1 MRRLTTLASML
12 TGAIIAVSAVAQVQA
27 AGGGFVT
34 ASLENGQ
41 SIFRNGKGDVPACM
55 SCHEEDAMGNDN
67 LGTPRLAGQVVEFIV
82 KQLEDF
88 ATDRRAGIG
97 AGVVMPIFAKQL
109 TSEDR
114 RDVAA
119 YVSSLAHDPK
129 ISATGSSNLKALREA
144 GVTVGDPA
152 QGLRIV
158 SFGVS
163 ERDIPACRSCH
174 DYNGRGVEPI
184 YPMIGQQKYVYL
196 VNQLTNWRDG
206 SRNNDPL
213 EQMQKVARKMTD
225 EDIHN
230 AAAFLTGASPYT
242 LGNYRRPERHVS
254 VRGK

>member
-1 MRRLTTLASML
+1 ML
-12 TGAIIAVSAVAQVQA
+12 TGAIIAVSAMAQAHA

-34 ASLENGQ
+34 ASLANGE
-41 SIFRNGKGDVPACM
+41 SIFKQGKGEVPACM
-55 SCHEEDAMGNDN
+55 SCHGDEGMGNDSM
-67 LGTPRLAGQVVEFIV
+67 GTPRLASQVVEFVV

-109 TSEDR
+109 TSQDR

-129 ISATGSSNLKALREA
+129 VSATGSSDLKALAEA
-144 GVTVGDPA
+144 GVTVGDPTL
-152 QGLRIV
+152 GLRLV
-158 SFGVS
+158 SFGVV

-225 EDIHN
+225 DDIHN

-254 VRGK
+254 VRGQ